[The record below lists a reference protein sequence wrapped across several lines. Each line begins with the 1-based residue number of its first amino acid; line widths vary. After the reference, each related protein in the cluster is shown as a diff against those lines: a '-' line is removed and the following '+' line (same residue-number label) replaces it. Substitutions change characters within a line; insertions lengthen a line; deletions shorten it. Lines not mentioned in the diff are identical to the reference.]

1 MARFWN
7 RKKQKEPV
15 EKPVEQEQR
24 SASTSLSFGGGG
36 GSSTAA
42 MSLSA
47 VYRCVEVIS
56 SSVAQLPITLYDVD
70 AEGYNTRNIEHPV
83 AILLGTEPNEHM
95 TRYNFMKVIVSTMLL
110 KGNAYALIVRD
121 KVSQLPVELQL
132 IPSEQVEIEGAKYYV
147 NEKPVNSS
155 NLLHFLNYSYDGLNG
170 VSVLQH
176 AKDTITLSTNSEKH
190 ASGFF
195 KNGANVSGIL
205 SVEGSLSNTQKKDIK
220 ESWVSTFDPV
230 TGTPNGIAVLEGNM
244 NYTPISINPADA
256 QLLETREFNV
266 VDICRFF
273 GVSPVKAF
281 DLSKS
286 SYSTVEATQLAFL
299 TDTLSP
305 LMENIELELERKLLL
320 PSERM
325 VYDIQFEVESLLRVD
340 KNSLAEYYSK
350 LFNIGVIEINEVR
363 KKLNFPKL
371 ENGDMNFLQVNMD
384 SVDNIIKPKAEV
396 ETKNKE

>member
-7 RKKQKEPV
+7 KKKQEQPV
-15 EKPVEQEQR
+15 EKPVEQEKR
-24 SASTSLSFGGGG
+24 SASASLSFGGGG

-42 MSLSA
+42 MNLSA

-70 AEGYNTRNIEHPV
+70 AEGYNTRNVEHPV
-83 AILLGTEPNEHM
+83 AILLGTEPNEYM

-132 IPSEQVEIEGAKYYV
+132 IPSEQVVIEGAKYFV
-147 NEKPVNSS
+147 NEKAVNSS

-176 AKDTITLSTNSEKH
+176 AKDTITLSTNSEAH

-195 KNGANVSGIL
+195 KNGANLSGIL
-205 SVEGSLSNTQKKDIK
+205 TVQGSLSNTQKKDIK
-220 ESWVSTFDPV
+220 ESWLSTFDPV

-244 NYTPISINPADA
+244 NYSPISINPSDA

-325 VYDIQFEVESLLRVD
+325 KYDIQFDEESLLRVD
-340 KNSLAEYYSK
+340 KISLAEYYNK
-350 LFNIGVIEINEVR
+350 LFNIGVIEINEIR
-363 KKLNFPKL
+363 KKLNLPKL
-371 ENGDMNFLQVNMD
+371 ENGDMNFLQVNMS